1 MLTSV
6 TGQCTLAALPVRNVG
21 RYLRRTMKS
30 TLDSLR
36 ATLTRIHDSLCTAEQ
51 RWQSV
56 IEEVHA
62 RQRLSAANLMHYLA
76 LRCEDLRDIQDDLHN
91 AGLSSLASSESH
103 ALRQVQCTLLRL
115 GAEIPESALSP
126 CDYPTASR
134 LIRQRAETLFG
145 PKVNPH
151 IPHLMVT
158 FSSGLANDYAS
169 VKALVLAG
177 MNVARINCAH
187 DDPETWLRMV
197 ANIRRATRATGRAC
211 KIHIDL
217 AGPKIRTTLLGKG
230 RKKERMNVVEGERF
244 LLAEA
249 DVEIDKKNK
258 VVGCTLPGVVK
269 DLRKGDR
276 VLFDDGLYE
285 AVVEKPGT
293 TVAQLFLLRAAAPK
307 PRIKPEKGINFP
319 DTEISVYSLT
329 EFDKSVIPFAL
340 EHADLVGFS
349 FVRHPEDLAELQ
361 RLLRRNDGIALP
373 IILKIETYEAVQN
386 LPALLLQGMQS
397 QAFGVMIARGD
408 LAVEIGFER
417 LSEIQEE
424 ILWICEA
431 AHVPVV
437 WATQVLESQNKSGIA
452 TRSEVTDAARAAHA
466 ECVMLNK
473 GKYLL
478 EVLAS
483 LRDILHRSGGHHL
496 KKRYVFRPLAIA
508 ERFLRHEPQVAKGT
522 QSAVNSSESRRRSR
536 QKSGIR

>member
-1 MLTSV
+1 
-6 TGQCTLAALPVRNVG
+6 
-21 RYLRRTMKS
+21 MKN
-30 TLDSLR
+30 TLDSLLS
-36 ATLTRIHDSLCTAEQ
+36 TLLRIQESLLAAER
-51 RWQSV
+51 RWQPL
-56 IEEVHA
+56 IDQVHI
-62 RQRLSAANLMHYLA
+62 RQRMSAANLVHYLA
-76 LRCEDLRDIQDDLHN
+76 LRCEDLRDMQDDLHN

-103 ALRQVQCTLLRL
+103 ALRQVQSALLRL
-115 GAEIPESALSP
+115 GAEVPDATLSS

-134 LIRQRAETLFG
+134 LIHRRAEMLFG

-158 FSSGLANDYAS
+158 FSSELANDYGS

-187 DDPETWLRMV
+187 DEPELWLRMV
-197 ANIRRATRATGRAC
+197 ANVRKASRATGRSC
-211 KIHIDL
+211 KIHLDL

-230 RKKERMNVVEGERF
+230 RHKDRMKLVEGEHF
-244 LLAEA
+244 LLAEETA
-249 DVEIDKKNK
+249 PIDKKTK

-285 AVVEKPGT
+285 AIVEKPGT
-293 TVAQLFLLRAAAPK
+293 TIAELLLVRASSSK

-319 DTEISVYSLT
+319 DTEISVHSLT
-329 EFDKSVIPFAL
+329 DFDKSVIPFAL

-349 FVRHPEDLAELQ
+349 FVRNPEDLAELQ
-361 RLLRRNDGIALP
+361 QLLQRPDGSPLP
-373 IILKIETYEAVQN
+373 VILKIETYEAVQN
-386 LPALLLQGMQS
+386 LPALLLQGMQ
-397 QAFGVMIARGD
+397 APVFGVMIARGD

-417 LSEIQEE
+417 LSEVQEE

-508 ERFLRHEPQVAKGT
+508 ERFLRHEPPPSEPK
-522 QSAVNSSESRRRSR
+522 SAVSSGESRRRSR
-536 QKSGIR
+536 QKSGTR